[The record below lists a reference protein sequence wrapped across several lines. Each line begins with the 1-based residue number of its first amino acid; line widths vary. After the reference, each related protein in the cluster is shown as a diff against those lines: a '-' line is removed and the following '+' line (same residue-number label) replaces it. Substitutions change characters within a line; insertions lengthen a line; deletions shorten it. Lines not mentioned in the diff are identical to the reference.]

1 MKQKITDFIKSKLE
15 FIKKHWKWTL
25 FAVVIVMVVVPK
37 LLPKGFDP
45 KTEVVEV
52 AKIMD
57 LKKTVRATGTVTSVV
72 DLNLA
77 FNNAGRIANVNASLG
92 QKVSKGQILAS
103 LSAGSEL
110 GQLNQAYGQLKSA
123 QASLARV
130 IEGSTNE
137 EVRVAEVSLA
147 SAKSSLVNT
156 ERLQNTLVRN
166 ALAVL
171 YSSSLSAVST
181 YISSLS
187 SVPTIS
193 GTYTGQSPDEYTIN
207 VYPTGAG
214 SYASYVSSNG
224 DSGSMSTATSG
235 PVPFGT
241 KGLYVTFP
249 SGMNSSET
257 FKIKIPNTSSSV
269 YSTNLNSYNSALDTR
284 SSAIETA
291 QNAVDS
297 AEANLAL
304 KKSAARPSDIS
315 AKEADVLTA
324 QGRVQ
329 QAQAAYEE
337 KVIRAPMSGYITKLD
352 VKVGENVDAKKT
364 VMVLQDKGELFL
376 ETDINEGDIDEIKPG
391 QIVSFTVDTLPDT
404 DPFLAEI
411 AYIDQSSTKTGSVV
425 NYTVKA
431 TIKTGLDK
439 IQTGSTAN
447 LSILINEKQNVL
459 VVPARTIKENADGTK
474 YVLSVASEKR
484 GTTVNKDVT
493 TGLLGDG
500 FMTEILSGL
509 VDGEKILFKA
519 K

>member
-1 MKQKITDFIKSKLE
+1 MKLKIIEFIKSKLV
-15 FIKKHWKWTL
+15 FIKTHLKWVL
-25 FAVVIVMVVVPK
+25 FVFVLLLIIVPRLM
-37 LLPKGFDP
+37 PKGFDE
-45 KTEVVEV
+45 KTEVVES
-52 AKIMD
+52 AKIID

-77 FNNAGRIANVNASLG
+77 FNGAGRVTSVNTVLG
-92 QKVSKGQILAS
+92 QRVSKGQILAS

-123 QASLARV
+123 QAALARV
-130 IEGSTNE
+130 IEGSTSE
-137 EVRVAEVSLA
+137 EVRVAEVALA
-147 SAKSSLVNT
+147 SAKSALANT

-166 ALAVL
+166 ALATL

-181 YISSLS
+181 SGSFS
-187 SVPTIS
+187 ANVPTIS
-193 GTYTGQSPDEYTIN
+193 GTYTGQSEDEYSIN

-214 SYASYVSSNG
+214 AYAAYTSKNG
-224 DSGSMSTATSG
+224 DSGSMSVVTSN

-241 KGLYVTFP
+241 KGLYITFP
-249 SGMNSSET
+249 SGMNAGET

-269 YSTNLNSYNSALDTR
+269 YSTNLNAYNSALDTR
-284 SSAIETA
+284 ASAIEAA

-337 KVIRAPMSGYITKLD
+337 KIIRAPASGYITKLD
-352 VKVGENVDAKKT
+352 IKVGENVDAKKT
-364 VMVLQDKGELFL
+364 VIVLQDKGELFL

-391 QIVSFTVDTLPDT
+391 QIVSFTVDTLPESEV
-404 DPFLAEI
+404 FLAEVSH
-411 AYIDQSSTKTGSVV
+411 IDQSPTKTGSVV

-431 TIKTGLDK
+431 TIKNGLDK

-447 LSILINEKQNVL
+447 LSILINEKPGVL
-459 VVPARTIKENADGTK
+459 AVPDRTIRTKDDGSK
-474 YVLSVASEKR
+474 YVLSVVSEKR
-484 GTTVNKDVT
+484 GTTAEKNVT
-493 TGLLGDG
+493 LGLKGDG
-500 FMTEILSGL
+500 SMTEILSGL
-509 VDGEKILFKA
+509 LDGEKILFKA